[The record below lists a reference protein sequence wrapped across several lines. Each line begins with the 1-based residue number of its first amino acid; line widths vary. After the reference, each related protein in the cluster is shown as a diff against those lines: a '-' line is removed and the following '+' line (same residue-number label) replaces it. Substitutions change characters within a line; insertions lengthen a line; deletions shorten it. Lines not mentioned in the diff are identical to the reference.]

1 MEPTAIIWPMAAQV
15 FLFFGIAIAL
25 GLSRAR
31 DVNSGRVGP
40 QDSALDYDVWPD
52 HSRQIANSYRNQLEM
67 PLLFY
72 LVCVLALITRTVD
85 HVFVYLAWAYVGLRV
100 IHAAIHLASSRVAS
114 LFFMSEGLARHNRP
128 SHQGRGY
135 SRQELKPH
143 RNQDDE
149 AE

>member
-72 LVCVLALITRTVD
+72 LVCILALITRTVD

-100 IHAAIHLASSRVAS
+100 IHAAIHLTFNYVPLRALALLFSFVVLVAMW
-114 LFFMSEGLARHNRP
+114 LDFLTTVAAAAR
-128 SHQGRGY
+128 
-135 SRQELKPH
+135 
-143 RNQDDE
+143 
-149 AE
+149 